1 MKTLGDTSIKKLFE
15 LIKAKFDTKANK
27 EHTHKAATTSA
38 NGFMSSTDK
47 SKLDGIAAGAQ
58 VNQKAFSQ
66 FTVGA
71 TDIKADTTTDALT
84 FVAGENVTLT
94 PDATNDK
101 ITIAAKDTTYSTGT
115 KDTAGITKLYS
126 GLGINTDGTMTQ
138 EAIGTE
144 LSKKAGNAHTH
155 SDYVKK
161 SGSEVSSLNAITAKT
176 STTSVIIPNETAI
189 ASSPFAR
196 DFWHDHFAFL
206 RGGTSIINNQVS
218 TDGTT
223 WTDDDSDLTPLFIQK
238 ETHGITILSTSQLA
252 HRFTIY
258 GNNIKYSYIAWFEIG
273 VSYASPFSSFEVHIE
288 SSSDNSSWS
297 TAHKSIV
304 SGNSVPVFLKQNRH
318 SSSNGYLR
326 FTFTKT
332 TNTTTGSVNIS
343 CLKAFTSRKGNQG
356 LGIDYEHPYDW
367 NSNMDIYPVTN
378 NKSTLGTSGRR
389 WANVY
394 ATKFTGALTG
404 NAGTATK
411 WATARKFNG
420 MTVDGTA
427 DRTNYGTCSTAA
439 DTAAKTV
446 DCTGFELVTG
456 AEITVKFTVTNTAT
470 EPTLNVNGTGA
481 KPIQYRGSYILPSYL
496 ANGRVYT
503 FRYDGENYELV
514 GDINTDTNTDT
525 KVTQTLTSTDG
536 SYPLLLAPKSQTAT
550 KTTTAYFDSGVT
562 LNPSTNTIT
571 ANISGSAATANS
583 VANALTVKTDG
594 TTLYTYNGSAAKTIN
609 IKAGSN
615 ITITSDNSG
624 NIIINSSSSSSGDA
638 GVIVYEAESGGLY
651 CDGSTYKHLGVNA
664 CEIQD
669 LNPNGY
675 YKRFRFY
682 CQGHYGLVCVDMP
695 LDREHAAYGVTN
707 GTRYGGVIFPTAEN
721 GNINR
726 TGIGPSNHM
735 YYELKWKVTREPDHW
750 TVQVIDSGWLGLNAG
765 VTTNDDYTGNALTS
779 NAGTG
784 YVSWNQRHNS
794 DYCIYKIV
802 AYTI

>member
-1 MKTLGDTSIKKLFE
+1 MKVVGENALRKLIT
-15 LIKAKFDTKANK
+15 LIKTKFDAKANK

-66 FTVGA
+66 FTVGT

-126 GLGINTDGTMTQ
+126 ELGSNADGTMTQ

-161 SGSEVSSLNAITAKT
+161 SGSEVSSLNAITAET
-176 STTSVIIPNETAI
+176 STTSVIIPNATAI

-206 RGGTSIINNQVS
+206 RGGMSIINNQVS

-258 GNNIKYSYIAWFEIG
+258 GDNIKYSAITWFEIG
-273 VSYASPFSSFEVHIE
+273 VSFASPFSRFEVHIE
-288 SSSDNSSWS
+288 SSSDNNSWS

-304 SGNSVPVFLKQNRH
+304 SNNSVPVFLKQNTH

-332 TNTTTGSVNIS
+332 TNITTGSVNIS

-356 LGIDYEHPYDW
+356 LGIDYEYPYDW
-367 NSNMDIYPVTN
+367 NGNMDIYPVRD

-411 WATARKFNG
+411 WATARKING

-439 DTAAKTV
+439 ATATKTV
-446 DCTGFELVTG
+446 DCAGFKLVTG
-456 AEITVKFTVTNTAT
+456 AEITVKFTVTNNAT
-470 EPTLNVNGTGA
+470 KPTLNVNGTGA
-481 KPIQYRGSYILPSYL
+481 RPIFYRGSPIATGYL
-496 ANGRVYT
+496 AVGRVYT
-503 FRYDGENYELV
+503 FRYDGAHYELV
-514 GDINTDTNTDT
+514 GDVNTDSDT
-525 KVTQTLTSTDG
+525 KVSQNLTTANAE
-536 SYPLLLAPKSQTAT
+536 YPLLLGPNGQTT
-550 KTTTAYFDSGVT
+550 NVTTTAYFDSGVT
-562 LNPSTNTIT
+562 LNPSTNTIA
-571 ANISGSAATANS
+571 ANISGNAAK
-583 VANALTVKTDG
+583 VAKALTVKANG
-594 TTLYTYNGSAAKTIN
+594 AQLYTYDGSEAKTIN

-624 NIIINSSSSSSGDA
+624 NITISSTASAGSVTGDV
-638 GVIVYEAESGGLY
+638 GTVVYEASSGGLY
-651 CDGSTYKHLGVNA
+651 CDSETANNKFNSVAIEDSGYK
-664 CEIQD
+664 
-669 LNPNGY
+669 

-682 CQGHYGLVCVDMP
+682 CKGYFGLVCTDMP
-695 LDREHAAYGVTN
+695 LDRECEAYATGN
-707 GTRYGGVIFPTAEN
+707 DRGKRYGGVIFPTAEN
-721 GNINR
+721 GNIDS
-726 TGIGPSNHM
+726 TGIGPSSHM
-735 YYELKWKVTREPDHW
+735 YYELKWRVEKEAAGWRVR
-750 TVQVIDSGWLGLNAG
+750 VVDSGWLGFNAG
-765 VTTNDDYTGNALTS
+765 ITSNADYTGNSSAAV
-779 NAGTG
+779 AGTN
-784 YVSWNQRHNS
+784 YISWNQRHNNINA
-794 DYCIYKIV
+794 YCIYKIV
-802 AYTI
+802 AYTD